1 MQLTR
6 TILATSVLS
15 AHAFRITPLIRQS
28 TRLMSSATP
37 PPVPYLAVHVHCY
50 TKPGCGPSFLSA
62 SLMNARA
69 SSLEAGVLRFDV
81 LRSATDPDRFTLV
94 EVYKDAEEAP
104 KAHKETEH
112 YKVWRETVADMMA
125 KPREAEKFQTFFP
138 ANAEGWGY
146 PEGELE

>member
-1 MQLTR
+1 
-6 TILATSVLS
+6 
-15 AHAFRITPLIRQS
+15 
-28 TRLMSSATP
+28 
-37 PPVPYLAVHVHCY
+37 
-50 TKPGCGPSFLSA
+50 
-62 SLMNARA
+62 MNARA

-94 EVYKDAEEAP
+94 EVYRDGEEAP

-125 KPREAEKFQTFFP
+125 KPREADKFQTFFP
-138 ANAEGWGY
+138 ANAEGWRY